1 MQGQGGKQLYSG
13 PLDAVAKLY
22 AEGGLR
28 SIYRGTLA
36 TVARDG
42 PGSAAY
48 FVVYEMIKKAMTP
61 AGQDPSKL
69 SLSAVMVAGGSA
81 GVAMWTLAIPPDVG
95 FPFSPHW
102 PPPACGFSWAAE
114 FGCSVLLQEGGRLGK
129 RTDKL
134 TSRRHLHRSS
144 SPACRARRREP
155 TRASSTAHGKR
166 SQRTVPAPS
175 SRASVPPWPG

>member
-13 PLDAVAKLY
+13 PMDAVAKLY

-48 FVVYEMIKKAMTP
+48 FVVYEMVKKALTP
-61 AGQDPSKL
+61 VGQDPSKL

-81 GVAMWTLAIPPDVG
+81 GVAMWTLAIPPDVVKSRLQGAPEGTYKG
-95 FPFSPHW
+95 FIDCARQTVAKDGASALFKGFG
-102 PPPACGFSWAAE
+102 PAMARVSFFFLVCLRGPSLRRAIAPE
-114 FGCSVLLQEGGRLGK
+114 AVLH
-129 RTDKL
+129 KL
-134 TSRRHLHRSS
+134 
-144 SPACRARRREP
+144 EP
-155 TRASSTAHGKR
+155 Y
-166 SQRTVPAPS
+166 
-175 SRASVPPWPG
+175 